1 MGDSISVAFA
11 DRTSFASWA
20 YRDLFD
26 TAPGTSE
33 FAEQQGAKD
42 DELHAVV
49 IDKNGRFT
57 GTVGAVL
64 ETYPFLSKAKNGK
77 DANFAPSFYKSVL
90 NQKSAYIRVL
100 DGEEGGMSEMIPVML
115 MSQLGLGGTD
125 PAAGGAMMS
134 QMMNLMMM
142 QKIMGAKDGS
152 SALGKGKSPFFT
164 PR

>member
-1 MGDSISVAFA
+1 M
-11 DRTSFASWA
+11 
-20 YRDLFD
+20 
-26 TAPGTSE
+26 
-33 FAEQQGAKD
+33 QGM
-42 DELHAVV
+42 LMPMLMS
-49 IDKNGRFT
+49 GM
-57 GTVGAVL
+57 
-64 ETYPFLSKAKNGK
+64 
-77 DANFAPSFYKSVL
+77 
-90 NQKSAYIRVL
+90 L